1 MVRVFAACFC
11 LIAANAAVPT
21 TSGAASKQSIN
32 SEQRIQPGPEPIVLA
47 QRGRCKAFGETNKC
61 RPIWD
66 NRSKSCV
73 CAGA

>member
-1 MVRVFAACFC
+1 MIRVLAACFC
-11 LIAANAAVPT
+11 LFAATAAVPT
-21 TSGAASKQSIN
+21 ISAAASRQSIS
-32 SEQRIQPGPEPIVLA
+32 SEQRIQPSEESIVLA

>member
-1 MVRVFAACFC
+1 MVRVFAAFFC
-11 LIAANAAVPT
+11 LIAATAAVPT

-32 SEQRIQPGPEPIVLA
+32 SEQRIGEEPIVLA

-66 NRSKSCV
+66 RRSKSCV

>member
-21 TSGAASKQSIN
+21 TSGAASKSIN
-32 SEQRIQPGPEPIVLA
+32 SEQRIGEEPVVLA

-61 RPIWD
+61 RPMWD

>member
-11 LIAANAAVPT
+11 LVAATAAVPT
-21 TSGAASKQSIN
+21 TSGAASKSVN